1 MVRKNEIPRNIVI
14 DGVKC
19 LVWYKGQPLAC
30 DICNNNH
37 KGADCPIKGKCHR
50 CHQAGHFVRNCPK
63 PVWFVPGNPVDSDS
77 DDDNADGDNNN
88 DVNGK
93 VVADNVAGPVAHG
106 SVAPVVVPV
115 VPVSSSPAA
124 SASEVG
130 VVSEGVDSVVS
141 SQGSISVLG
150 ADLPVSS
157 AGPEAMC
164 VDLRDNE
171 LDELVSQPLR
181 VSESGVVG
189 ERVLDPSPSD
199 SDLEASAG
207 QCGVHQEKVLEF
219 SPSFSPLL
227 GTDSCVTPSS
237 GVSGVL

>member
-1 MVRKNEIPRNIVI
+1 M
-14 DGVKC
+14 
-19 LVWYKGQPLAC
+19 
-30 DICNNNH
+30 
-37 KGADCPIKGKCHR
+37 
-50 CHQAGHFVRNCPK
+50 
-63 PVWFVPGNPVDSDS
+63 PGNPVDSDS

-88 DVNGK
+88 DVNGE

-106 SVAPVVVPV
+106 SV

-124 SASEVG
+124 STSEVG

-207 QCGVHQEKVLEF
+207 QCGVHQEEVLEF

-227 GTDSCVTPSS
+227 GTDSCVTTSS